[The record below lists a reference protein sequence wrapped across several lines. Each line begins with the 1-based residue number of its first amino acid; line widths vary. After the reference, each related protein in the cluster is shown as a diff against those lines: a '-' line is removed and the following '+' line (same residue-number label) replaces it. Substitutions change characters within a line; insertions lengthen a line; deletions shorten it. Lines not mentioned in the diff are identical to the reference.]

1 MPVPGRHGDSNPS
14 EPKEDP
20 AAKDA
25 VTTDT
30 AAKDAAARSPAASQ
44 ALAGAARRDGAA
56 DLTSLFRRW
65 QQDGDADA
73 RETLTRMFLPL
84 ARKLARRYSRAER
97 NEDLDQVASLALLKA
112 IDRFDPERGSGF
124 PAFATPTIL
133 GELKRHFRDTG
144 WFAHVPRGAQ
154 ERALEVQAAG
164 EELTSRNGRPPT
176 TQQIAG
182 YLGVELEAVLDG
194 LNAAASYDA
203 ISLEAPLGSSPS
215 DDNPTIGETL
225 GDHDD
230 GYELIEASATVAKL
244 ISALPDRERQ
254 ILHLRFIEEKTQSE
268 IAAEVGVSQMQVSR
282 LLRRS
287 IDGLRRQADGGQEA
301 P

>member
-1 MPVPGRHGDSNPS
+1 MSVPERHGDSKLSELTQQAPS
-14 EPKEDP
+14 NGSVVAATKRED
-20 AAKDA
+20 A
-25 VTTDT
+25 TD
-30 AAKDAAARSPAASQ
+30 
-44 ALAGAARRDGAA
+44 LGE
-56 DLTSLFRRW
+56 LFRSW
-65 QQDGDADA
+65 QQDRDSAA

-84 ARKLARRYSRAER
+84 ARKLARRYARAER

-112 IDRFDPERGSGF
+112 IDRFDPEHGSGF

-164 EELTSRNGRPPT
+164 EQLMSLNGRPPT

-194 LNAAASYDA
+194 LHAANSYDA
-203 ISLEAPLGSSPS
+203 ISLDVPLGSAEA
-215 DDNPTIGETL
+215 DEGQTIGDTL
-225 GDHDD
+225 GDDD
-230 GYELIEASATVAKL
+230 ERYELVDANATIAQL
-244 ISALPDRERQ
+244 IRALPDRDRQ

-268 IAAEVGVSQMQVSR
+268 IAAQIGVSQMQVSR

-287 IDGLRRQADGGQEA
+287 IDHLRAMANGGLPAS
-301 P
+301 

>member
-1 MPVPGRHGDSNPS
+1 MSATSGDRAP
-14 EPKEDP
+14 DV
-20 AAKDA
+20 D
-25 VTTDT
+25 
-30 AAKDAAARSPAASQ
+30 
-44 ALAGAARRDGAA
+44 
-56 DLTSLFRRW
+56 SLFRSW
-65 QQDGDADA
+65 QQDQDPAA

-164 EELTSRNGRPPT
+164 EELTSLNGRPPT

-194 LNAAASYDA
+194 LNAASSYDA

-225 GDHDD
+225 GREDD

-244 ISALPDRERQ
+244 ISALPDRERR
-254 ILHLRFIEEKTQSE
+254 ILHLRFIEEKTQTE
-268 IAAEVGVSQMQVSR
+268 IAAEIGVSQMQVSR

-287 IDGLRRQADGGQEA
+287 IDSLRAQAAGEPHA
-301 P
+301 S